1 MEKIKRI
8 TKQVQEQAKAAYKCR
23 GVAKIDLEKEN
34 WDSLKSVA
42 HIWVFI
48 CYTRVFMFLSFMPII

>member
-1 MEKIKRI
+1 M
-8 TKQVQEQAKAAYKCR
+8 QEQAKAAYKCL
-23 GVAKIDLEKEN
+23 GVAKINLGKEN

-42 HIWVFI
+42 HIWVLI